1 MAASLRILH
10 VLDSLRPGGTENGV
24 VNVAQRLAT
33 TVDTHVACLK
43 SSGDFAARLP
53 VPDQVYV
60 LGKGSGFTPRTVL
73 ALHQTLRRLRP
84 DVVHTH
90 NLGPLIYASLA
101 TVGGVTTPILHG
113 EHGQI
118 QEQERN
124 ARRRWQRRL
133 LYRCC
138 QGVHTVSQSMIS
150 TLAAEGLPVQ
160 GMTAI
165 TNGVDASL
173 FRPPESRAAARSALG
188 IPEQGLV
195 IGIVGRFVALKR
207 HLLLLQAFDRVA
219 ADISGLQLVILGD
232 GGDDQG
238 SVRAAI
244 ESHPR
249 RSQIHWPGMQS
260 NTVPWYQALD
270 LLVAPSLIEGLSNA
284 VLEAM
289 SCGVPV
295 LAHAACGNSEVIVHE
310 ANGYCD
316 SIQTV
321 EDLAASLRQRLA
333 RSDALHSAGS
343 AARHHVLEHFSLDSM
358 AQGYLRLYQ
367 RCAARLPH
375 HRP

>member
-1 MAASLRILH
+1 MTQPLRILH
-10 VLDSLRPGGTENGV
+10 LLDSLRPGGTENGV
-24 VNVAQRLAT
+24 VNVAQRLT
-33 TVDTHVACLK
+33 GSVDTHVACLRA
-43 SSGDFAARLP
+43 SGDFAARLP
-53 VPDQVYV
+53 VPSQVYV
-60 LGKGSGFTPRTVL
+60 LGKGNGFTPRTVL
-73 ALHQTLRRLRP
+73 ALRQTLQRLQP
-84 DVVHTH
+84 NVVHTH
-90 NLGPLIYASLA
+90 NLGPLIYAALA
-101 TVGGVTTPILHG
+101 TAAGITTPILHG

-133 LYRCC
+133 LFRCC

-150 TLAAEGLPVQ
+150 ALASEGLPVR

-165 TNGVDASL
+165 TNGVDACM
-173 FRPPESRAAARSALG
+173 FRPAESKAAARGALG
-188 IPEQGLV
+188 LPEHGLV
-195 IGIVGRFVALKR
+195 MGIVGRFVALKR
-207 HLLLLQAFDRVA
+207 HLLLLRAFDQVA
-219 ADISGLQLVILGD
+219 ADVPGLRLVILGD
-232 GGDDQG
+232 GGSDQDN
-238 SVRAAI
+238 VRAAI

-249 RSQIHWPGMQS
+249 RAQIHWPGMQT
-260 NTVPWYQALD
+260 NTVPWYQTLD

-333 RSDALHSAGS
+333 RPDSLHSAGIE
-343 AARHHVLEHFSLDSM
+343 ARQHVLVNFSLDSM
-358 AQGYLRLYQ
+358 AQGYLRVYQ
-367 RCAARLPH
+367 RCAARQ
-375 HRP
+375 HRYCP